1 MAVGKVADIA
11 VSTCDI
17 KLHIVLMEA
26 LFYQGQYLSINMSV
40 FTTVLKLMML
50 DIFMNFFK

>member
-1 MAVGKVADIA
+1 MALGKVADIA
-11 VSTCDI
+11 VSAFDI
-17 KLHIVLMEA
+17 KLHILPMVA
-26 LFYQGQYLSINMSV
+26 LFYLGQYLSINVSV